1 MVPLSSQRTTR
12 ISCVA
17 KFSARNI
24 PVVSDQDHTLANVE
38 GVQQCVEV
46 ACMLHDEMVMS
57 RH

>member
-1 MVPLSSQRTTR
+1 MTR
-12 ISCVA
+12 IARIA
-17 KFSARNI
+17 KVSSRNT

-46 ACMLHDEMVMS
+46 ACMLHDEMVAS

>member
-1 MVPLSSQRTTR
+1 MVPLFIQTTTR
-12 ISCVA
+12 ISWIA
-17 KFSARNI
+17 KFSSHNI

-46 ACMLHDEMVMS
+46 ACTLHKMVTS